1 MLKNRLI
8 TATVTATT
16 TAAVALSLVTAP
28 AHAAT
33 LSTPDEHGACKVT
46 FTEPEKQ
53 FFRAIHDDTESIMR
67 HEKARDQII
76 AIETVYPQLKTL
88 EKTLG
93 QKDKETLA
101 ALGMPAPLIE
111 HYLENRATFANT
123 KPTTNVTLEDI
134 DVDSEMVNDSRIEGA
149 PAPIF
154 PGELDKQLLDD
165 LFTAWA
171 PTPSGKLNAKLEALS
186 LARAQA
192 RNACQAGKPKTV
204 AYPTLAN
211 FRSDKGPETTP
222 NVGVIIGGVIAT
234 LLAIA
239 GVIAA
244 LPLIGVKLPF

>member
-33 LSTPDEHGACKVT
+33 LSTPDEQGACKVT
-46 FTEPEKQ
+46 FTEPEKR
-53 FFRAIHDDTESIMR
+53 FLRAIHDDTESIML

-76 AIETVYPQLKTL
+76 AIETVYPRLKTL
-88 EKTLG
+88 E
-93 QKDKETLA
+93 QKDKETLGT
-101 ALGMPAPLIE
+101 LGMPAPLIE
-111 HYLENRATFANT
+111 HYLEKRATFAIT

-134 DVDSEMVNDSRIEGA
+134 DVDSEMVNDSRFEGV

-154 PGELDKQLLDD
+154 PVELDKQLLDE
-165 LFTAWA
+165 LLTAWA

-186 LARAQA
+186 LARVQA
-192 RNACQAGKPKTV
+192 SRACQAGKPKTV
-204 AYPTLAN
+204 AYPTLSN

-222 NVGVIIGGVIAT
+222 NIGVIIGGVIAA